1 MSNPDSTQRFL
12 FNHFAI
18 RGEIVGLD
26 QSYKAVLDR
35 HNYPEKIQKM
45 IGEFMAASA
54 LLSSS
59 IKFDGSLIIQLT
71 AKGQL
76 RTLMAECNHQT
87 GLRAIAR
94 YNDDFSDAE
103 PLLYEPQLAISILPD
118 KGSRYQGIV
127 NFDLETGIAGAIES
141 YFEHSEQIKTRIW
154 LKADNGKAAG
164 YMIQAMPESAEHSQL
179 SKDGSSE
186 DWIRIEH
193 LSSTI
198 KDDELLNLDNET
210 LLFRLFHEEELSLFD
225 ARELG
230 FKCSCSEERSRT
242 AILQMGIDEVREILE
257 ELNCIDVHCQFC
269 NSHYH
274 FEADYIEQMF
284 ADHFKNIN

>member
-1 MSNPDSTQRFL
+1 MSNPDSSQRFL
-12 FNHFAI
+12 FDNFSI

-26 QSYKAVLDR
+26 QSYKAVLER
-35 HNYPEKIQKM
+35 HNYPDKIKDL

-59 IKFDGSLIIQLT
+59 IKFDGSLIIQLN

-76 RTLMAECNHQT
+76 RTLMAECSHQT

-94 YNDDFSDAE
+94 YNDDYTDAE
-103 PLLYEPQLAISILPD
+103 PLFSEPKLAISILPA

-127 NFDLETGIAGAIES
+127 EFNLETGIAGAIES
-141 YFEHSEQIKTRIW
+141 YFEQSEQIKTRIW
-154 LKADNGKAAG
+154 LKSGNGKAAG

-179 SKDGSSE
+179 SKDSDSE
-186 DWIRIEH
+186 DWTRIEH

-198 KDDELLNLDNET
+198 KDEELLELDNET
-210 LLFRLFHEEELSLFD
+210 LLFRLFHEEELRLFD
-225 ARELG
+225 DKELH
-230 FKCSCSEERSRT
+230 FACSCSEERSRT
-242 AILQMGIDEVREILE
+242 AILQMGIVDVREILE
-257 ELNCIDVHCQFC
+257 ELNSLDVNCQFC

-274 FEADYIEQMF
+274 FEADEIEQMF